1 MIHKILHRLYMGIV
15 TIGCTMLWTLSG
27 CDNDTLDSFLQF
39 SDDNLLLR
47 AAGDTVVIDVTA
59 GSGWKAE
66 SMADW
71 CTVEEKQG
79 EAEEK
84 LIIRVSPSDDIY
96 ERGTAVKVT
105 CGDNVIRLSVRQE
118 PMVFEERKV
127 YDHSF
132 EIRCTHIEINCF
144 PRRRNPCGRT
154 HTETLW

>member
-59 GSGWKAE
+59 GSGWEAE

-71 CTVEEKQG
+71 CTVEKNRENPEG
-79 EAEEK
+79 K
-84 LIIRVSPSDDIY
+84 LVIRVSPSDDIY

-105 CGDNVIRLSVRQE
+105 CGDLSL
-118 PMVFEERKV
+118 
-127 YDHSF
+127 
-132 EIRCTHIEINCF
+132 IHILCHILLWNGCIF
-144 PRRRNPCGRT
+144 ILRRHCIAFGCASGT
-154 HTETLW
+154 DGI

>member
-59 GSGWKAE
+59 GSGWEAE

-71 CTVEEKQG
+71 CTVEKTGRTLKESWSSG
-79 EAEEK
+79 
-84 LIIRVSPSDDIY
+84 L
-96 ERGTAVKVT
+96 
-105 CGDNVIRLSVRQE
+105 VRR
-118 PMVFEERKV
+118 MTYTKEER
-127 YDHSF
+127 
-132 EIRCTHIEINCF
+132 
-144 PRRRNPCGRT
+144 
-154 HTETLW
+154 L